1 MDGHQLA
8 LGGSQAI
15 MHTVGTG
22 RAPLHHGTELGAG
35 RGDSLALGAVA
46 ARHQYQLVHRRV
58 GDKQGTACLQ
68 YRAPIGQAVAEFIK
82 SHAAGGPRGHDNGS
96 YSWQPLLRHTAAPPY
111 T

>member
-1 MDGHQLA
+1 MGSKVMQRENNADLDVYNGDVGRITDLA
-8 LGGSQAI
+8 
-15 MHTVGTG
+15 
-22 RAPLHHGTELGAG
+22 
-35 RGDSLALGAVA
+35 
-46 ARHQYQLVHRRV
+46 RV

-68 YRAPIGQAVAEFIK
+68 YRAPIGQTVAEFIK